1 VDEAAQHDISP
12 TPVAVAAPS
21 SSASAKGITVT
32 VEGLIWFGLIVAAA
46 ALRLLNL
53 DGLPLTTDE
62 AARALDAARVADGD
76 IPETWR
82 GDLAAAAASYLFRI
96 VGEND
101 FVARV
106 VPATTG
112 AALVPV
118 LWFARPYTG
127 KLAALVV
134 GSFVAI
140 SPLFV
145 IYSRS
150 ATQYSAGCLL
160 GAVMMVCL
168 FGYLRRPRTGLVF
181 PLVVALALAPLTDAP
196 AIVAAMAVL
205 VFLVLETTV
214 FGNRDVREAFKA
226 FRSSPLQWVSAL
238 LVIAAAVQL
247 GVTHFGTSLRAD
259 LPGVRLVADMFDLPR
274 DSRSP
279 KYHFALLLA
288 YDWPILIAGAAAFM
302 FFAVKMA
309 SGGRE
314 AVTPFQRFLLVWT
327 AGGAV
332 TLALVTR
339 REAGQLLILLLPLAL
354 LAGSVVQEIAS
365 RLDWSEAGKWWLLAG
380 VAAAPLAVGALL
392 MTEWSSGNAGS
403 VERAILIA
411 SPFACLVLITAVF
424 IRSRAGAAAV
434 AGGVLV
440 VIAVPFMTHSSLAAA
455 FSEGAEPAVD
465 ARLQPSAERLR
476 ETLDALAVER
486 GGTIIADRDLLD
498 ELGWTLRDTPITF
511 GGPVEGASAVVT
523 RPDAAPPGFAGLA
536 EVWRVAEGWYPEEI
550 VAPRRLWRWFLYR
563 EPYGDVEALEVRIY
577 VRTI

>member
-1 VDEAAQHDISP
+1 VDEAGQHDISP

-106 VPATTG
+106 VPATAG

-150 ATQYSAGCLL
+150 ATHYSAGCLL

-238 LVIAAAVQL
+238 LVIAAAIQL
-247 GVTHFGTSLRAD
+247 GVTHFGTSLRTD

-279 KYHFALLLA
+279 EYHFALLLA

-314 AVTPFQRFLLVWT
+314 AVTPFQRFLVVWT

-339 REAGQLLILLLPLAL
+339 REAGQLLILLLPVAL

-434 AGGVLV
+434 AGGVWV

-455 FSEGAEPAVD
+455 FSEGTEPAVD

-523 RPDAAPPGFAGLA
+523 RPDAAPPGFAGLV